1 MAALAHV
8 LVAPD
13 STIPVVGAPGAI
25 AAVMGAYLCGFPD
38 APVRTL
44 IFFFLILFVDIRA
57 RWLLIGWFIMQFFT
71 SPDSG
76 VAWVAHV
83 GGFAFGVLVALAIRA
98 SGGLRTRPS
107 AGPIAQRRV
116 GHHGRHRPGSVRSLS
131 RQLLID
137 QPVTRHVARVLTL
150 VLHALVERPE
160 RALVSSGAISSKTS
174 VTSGWPS
181 STSPGRSPTGCAPRR
196 RRRGRRG
203 SRARRRPAA
212 VR

>member
-1 MAALAHV
+1 MTIDEIEATFGQERDDEACTDEAGAELYPDKNVWLPVLFSMFLHGGLLHLGGNMVFLWIFGNNIEDRLGPILYLLYVAGGLVAALAHV

-25 AAVMGAYLCGFPD
+25 AAVMGAYLVWFPGR
-38 APVRTL
+38 AGPHL

-98 SGGLRTRPS
+98 SGGLWN
-107 AGPIAQRRV
+107 AAF
-116 GHHGRHRPGSVRSLS
+116 
-131 RQLLID
+131 
-137 QPVTRHVARVLTL
+137 
-150 VLHALVERPE
+150 
-160 RALVSSGAISSKTS
+160 
-174 VTSGWPS
+174 
-181 STSPGRSPTGCAPRR
+181 
-196 RRRGRRG
+196 
-203 SRARRRPAA
+203 RRPYRTTGAWDTTGGIGRGPYA
-212 VR
+212 R